1 MSQSYQDLE
10 VYKQSLGLF
19 LRVHEFSRKLPKL
32 ETYEL
37 GSQVRRSAD
46 SVNSNIVE
54 GYGRRRYKRDFLRFL
69 VFAHASNDETVNHL
83 KKIGMLYPGLR
94 AEAEELQAGYDT
106 LGRQIHSFS
115 SYVAVKWKTPA

>member
-1 MSQSYQDLE
+1 MSQSYTDLD
-10 VYKQSLGLF
+10 VYKKSFALF
-19 LRVHEFSRKLPKL
+19 LQLHAFSRKLPKV

-69 VFAHASNDETVNHL
+69 IFAHASNDETINHL
-83 KKIGMLYPGLR
+83 KKIGILYPTLR
-94 AEAEELQAGYDT
+94 REAEELQAGYDS
-106 LGRQIHSFS
+106 LGRQIHRFS
-115 SYVAVKWKTPA
+115 EYVAVKWKTPA